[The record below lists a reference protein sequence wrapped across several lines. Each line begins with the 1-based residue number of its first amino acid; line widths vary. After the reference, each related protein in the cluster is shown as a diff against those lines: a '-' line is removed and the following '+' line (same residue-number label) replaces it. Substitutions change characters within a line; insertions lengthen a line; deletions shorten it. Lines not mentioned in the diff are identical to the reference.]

1 MAVAPGGGPD
11 AALTPAPTIPAEG
24 TTFDMDGKR
33 WTVAAAGKRYVTIV
47 GPDGKERV
55 ISDSSE
61 RWKRTQKAIADAV
74 AGNVPRETPAAP
86 QPQAQPTATPLKD
99 RAKAMKER
107 SNPAAPASEGAV
119 AQQAAPDDAIDPFT
133 LDKATLNRRLDQIV
147 AADEAPDLTRAF
159 MVLRKRY
166 MAATGKPSIP
176 PAGSR
181 AVPMYPEGA
190 QPAPEDDPI
199 AALFGTP
206 AEQAENQR
214 RYMATLEAERQGQE
228 VERANVERVRSA
240 IAAEKKRA
248 TAEHD
253 EWAGK
258 VYKANKT
265 QVELRGDGPS
275 RNPSM
280 SIGAINE
287 SRRRN
292 AMEALAQELRA
303 LDRLDAALKDDA
315 GKVMS
320 NLRDM
325 MQKAERAVASGNWPG
340 MDTDAMFQ
348 SMLLDDLKFRGPGG
362 KGNVTSNGLS
372 KAILAALKG
381 AQPAPASESVVAQQA
396 APKRDLPPLPVAQ
409 YRVERRYA
417 NGAVIRPLPGKSFSD
432 GEVRQIAD
440 WFRTAKWEVST
451 AAPSGVS
458 AVNNANM
465 SADDIPEPY
474 TAAQRKR
481 DEAARDVESKAKA
494 KAADQASYM
503 AASPAAAF
511 ISDKFGDSLNRFNSA
526 ALARFLDGADAA
538 FGGLLSNRAA
548 DALEAMGIAAEGR
561 ATKDILADVKARYQA
576 SQATPAT
583 AQQVPPAEAT
593 PKRTEAR
600 RTAKHPQTVMGSR
613 LLAQVS
619 ISLDGLHP
627 SLLSEFSERFETARK
642 DRYGRPMM
650 QWRNPM
656 IPGVGL
662 LFRRSGTSDRSQ
674 IAQTLED
681 YGYLPPGT
689 FERDYKEAGEQAK
702 DLIRAA
708 LNREEVKTQ
717 DEIEADAIADQEA
730 ERQAYYAEVDAESA
744 AELEA
749 ERAAIMAGDNLTTQE
764 LDALTDEDL
773 FDGQG
778 TTDTEASMRAMGFTE
793 QEIADELAK
802 EAAARAA
809 KAGAQEDRQD
819 EARGARPAAEDRGA
833 AARPAGQ
840 EGLTLKAQTPE
851 DLKAK
856 ADREEAATKAAAS
869 KKAAEQ
875 ERLRREAEARD
886 LKARA
891 DATVDDFQLGQD
903 ANRQMS
909 GMGDMFAD
917 PPVAAPAPAE
927 PTGPTPNYAAGDR
940 ITPDKDVIE
949 GDVVRY
955 DGATWMA
962 KVKRGV
968 TVPLHP
974 IVNGKP
980 EVNADSLVRVDLNDN
995 EVTHTGMNVY
1005 GYGGQPKPSEKTAA
1019 SDLFGAKVEDVA
1031 IAKRDLEAQRRTL
1044 IDLENRMVGMAG
1056 LRPDML
1062 DDALRSRKVP
1072 KALKDQRDAIR
1083 EDMTRLREQIASLEV
1098 PVRDME
1104 QYIKVAADSIE
1115 QLRKTDVYRVL
1126 VESNRAEFRQDI
1138 ATYIKANRPDLAREV
1153 DDVMAEQEPAT
1164 PAPQAAAPEAAPTAD
1179 PFAADYAA
1187 LVGKTIEQTV
1197 TTDDGKTAKLRMDA
1211 ARALRDFD
1219 QRQKTLQDLKA
1230 CLGRNG

>member
-107 SNPAAPASEGAV
+107 SNPAAPASEGVV
-119 AQQAAPDDAIDPFT
+119 AQQAAPDDTIDPFT

-159 MVLRKRY
+159 VVLRKRY

-190 QPAPEDDPI
+190 A
-199 AALFGTP
+199 
-206 AEQAENQR
+206 
-214 RYMATLEAERQGQE
+214 
-228 VERANVERVRSA
+228 
-240 IAAEKKRA
+240 
-248 TAEHD
+248 
-253 EWAGK
+253 
-258 VYKANKT
+258 
-265 QVELRGDGPS
+265 
-275 RNPSM
+275 
-280 SIGAINE
+280 
-287 SRRRN
+287 
-292 AMEALAQELRA
+292 
-303 LDRLDAALKDDA
+303 
-315 GKVMS
+315 
-320 NLRDM
+320 
-325 MQKAERAVASGNWPG
+325 
-340 MDTDAMFQ
+340 
-348 SMLLDDLKFRGPGG
+348 
-362 KGNVTSNGLS
+362 
-372 KAILAALKG
+372 
-381 AQPAPASESVVAQQA
+381 
-396 APKRDLPPLPVAQ
+396 
-409 YRVERRYA
+409 
-417 NGAVIRPLPGKSFSD
+417 
-432 GEVRQIAD
+432 
-440 WFRTAKWEVST
+440 
-451 AAPSGVS
+451 
-458 AVNNANM
+458 
-465 SADDIPEPY
+465 
-474 TAAQRKR
+474 
-481 DEAARDVESKAKA
+481 
-494 KAADQASYM
+494 
-503 AASPAAAF
+503 
-511 ISDKFGDSLNRFNSA
+511 
-526 ALARFLDGADAA
+526 
-538 FGGLLSNRAA
+538 
-548 DALEAMGIAAEGR
+548 
-561 ATKDILADVKARYQA
+561 
-576 SQATPAT
+576 PAT
-583 AQQVPPAEAT
+583 AQQVPPAEAA

-764 LDALTDEDL
+764 LDALTDDDL
-773 FDGQG
+773 FDDQG

-809 KAGAQEDRQD
+809 KAGAQKDRQD

-840 EGLTLKAQTPE
+840 EGLKRPPAAEPNARAAQIIDDYRKVFAKTPSGMNADEFRDFMDRRKAADTETAGKLLALAKTSDEGLLLPQRWGSGFIALHGDPRTEGAWRITRFTDDMTPSGHMEFDKPEQAAAEFRDSGTGASGPDQLPKPRTKAPIPDEPLLTAQTAE

-891 DATVDDFQLGQD
+891 DATVDDFALGQD

-917 PPVAAPAPAE
+917 A
-927 PTGPTPNYAAGDR
+927 
-940 ITPDKDVIE
+940 
-949 GDVVRY
+949 
-955 DGATWMA
+955 
-962 KVKRGV
+962 
-968 TVPLHP
+968 
-974 IVNGKP
+974 
-980 EVNADSLVRVDLNDN
+980 
-995 EVTHTGMNVY
+995 
-1005 GYGGQPKPSEKTAA
+1005 
-1019 SDLFGAKVEDVA
+1019 
-1031 IAKRDLEAQRRTL
+1031 
-1044 IDLENRMVGMAG
+1044 
-1056 LRPDML
+1056 
-1062 DDALRSRKVP
+1062 
-1072 KALKDQRDAIR
+1072 
-1083 EDMTRLREQIASLEV
+1083 
-1098 PVRDME
+1098 
-1104 QYIKVAADSIE
+1104 
-1115 QLRKTDVYRVL
+1115 
-1126 VESNRAEFRQDI
+1126 
-1138 ATYIKANRPDLAREV
+1138 
-1153 DDVMAEQEPAT
+1153 PAT